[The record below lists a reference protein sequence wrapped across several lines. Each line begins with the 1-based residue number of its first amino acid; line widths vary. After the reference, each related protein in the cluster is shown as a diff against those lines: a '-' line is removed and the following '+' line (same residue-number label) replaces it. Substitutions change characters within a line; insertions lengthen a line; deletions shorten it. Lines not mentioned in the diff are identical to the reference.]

1 MRLPPLRRLGLMSVL
16 LLALAACSTTW
27 QPAALPL
34 NAGPERT
41 AACEAN
47 GLTWLTTRPITWQ
60 QLQVHPNLQAR
71 PERVNTLVAADG
83 RIVGY
88 CQRGCGCRTN
98 DWRRVA
104 DGRPD
109 CPPDA
114 RPWDMCVP
122 VDAGEVRAP
131 QEVRSPAPAPAQTRV
146 LEN

>member
-1 MRLPPLRRLGLMSVL
+1 MRLPLLRRLGL
-16 LLALAACSTTW
+16 LAALLVALTGCSTTW

-34 NAGPERT
+34 NSPERT

-47 GLTWLTTRPITWQ
+47 GLTWMTTRAISWE
-60 QLQVHPNLQAR
+60 QLQIHPNLQAR

-109 CPPDA
+109 CPADA
-114 RPWDMCVP
+114 RPWGMCVP
-122 VDAGEVRAP
+122 VDAGEARTP
-131 QEVRSPAPAPAQTRV
+131 QEVRAPAPAPAPARTI
-146 LEN
+146 EN

>member
-1 MRLPPLRRLGLMSVL
+1 MRLRPLHRLGL
-16 LLALAACSTTW
+16 LAAILVAITGCGAGWEPT
-27 QPAALPL
+27 ALPL
-34 NAGPERT
+34 NSPART

-47 GLTWLTTRPITWQ
+47 GMTWMTTRPISWQ

-88 CQRGCGCRTN
+88 CQAGCGCRTN

-109 CPPDA
+109 CPADA
-114 RPWDMCVP
+114 RPWGMCVP
-122 VDAGEVRAP
+122 VDAGEARTP
-131 QEVRSPAPAPAQTRV
+131 QEVRAPAPAAAPARTV
-146 LEN
+146 EN